1 MHSEEL
7 KSETEVYLNQ
17 AKTFHHLGQTPQAI
31 AAFQA
36 ADRIFSEEGDERGR
50 YRCWSGIA
58 KAYGKNKEYEFS
70 LEAFGEAARHA
81 ALAGWY
87 DKEIEALYN
96 QGLTLQQLGIKG
108 ANLGQVG
115 QAIEAF
121 RQALEVARA
130 INDRASVGVLL
141 ISLGF
146 ACDWSKRDEEA
157 IVYFSEAAPFALA
170 TADFDTAFSALSS
183 LGVLLSNHN
192 RAAEAIPFY
201 LRALELAKSEQGDL
215 VAVADT
221 FANLGIAYEKAGHL
235 PEAIEALE
243 NYREILH
250 YAGDVKAADAAAML
264 KRLKNKARLLERQ
277 GI

>member
-7 KSETEVYLNQ
+7 KSETETYLNQ
-17 AKTFHHLGQTPQAI
+17 AKTFHHLGQTAQAV

-36 ADRIFSEEGDERGR
+36 ADRLFSEQGDERGR
-50 YRCWSGIA
+50 TRCWSGIA
-58 KAYGKNKEYEFS
+58 KAYGKNKQYELS

-81 ALAGWY
+81 ARAGWY

-96 QGLTLQQLGIKG
+96 QGLTLQQLGVRG
-108 ANLGQVG
+108 ANLRQVG

-121 RQALEVARA
+121 RQALEVARE

-157 IVYFSEAAPFALA
+157 IAYFSEAAPFALD
-170 TADFDTAFSALSS
+170 TADFDTAFSAFSS

-192 RAAEAIPFY
+192 RAAEAIPYY

-221 FANLGIAYEKAGHL
+221 FANLGIAYEKAGQL